1 MLTLLKNV
9 PYEMS
14 DFWSHLHRGYNSNEI
29 IHYMYFATPPA
40 LHVKSS
46 SDFLSRSILLLRGW
60 QNIYGDVFADDSL
73 TKVICPRRRHCTV
86 RHTDWVEPDAS
97 DIAVFYD
104 HNLTS
109 TAPHRIPG
117 QLWVYHAGKSQ
128 ITLEFDHIE
137 NWDEYFNYIHDFRVD
152 DTLNKF
158 TKEFWKLDQPHTK
171 FYCGKIKTH
180 ECKCPARVRCVVCIK
195 LSSSFIEIQGYYMS
209 AYTRVDECKRHKLL
223 KQMLKENVDGMEPS
237 NEQYNELD
245 NPLLS
250 QPSYTAY
257 TQKAKMVLMI

>member
-1 MLTLLKNV
+1 MCQVLILGVVDVVYHIATSVFACFLLILKYSSKLSIFSLYFNSYSPMLTLLKNV

-109 TAPHRIPG
+109 TPPHRIPG
-117 QLWVYHAGKSQ
+117 QLWVYHAGESQ
-128 ITLEFDHIE
+128 ITLEVDHIE
-137 NWDEYFNYIHDFRVD
+137 NWDEYFNYTHDFRED
-152 DTLNKF
+152 ATLKKF
-158 TKEFWKLDQPHTK
+158 AKEFWKLDQPYRRNFT
-171 FYCGKIKTH
+171 
-180 ECKCPARVRCVVCIK
+180 
-195 LSSSFIEIQGYYMS
+195 S
-209 AYTRVDECKRHKLL
+209 
-223 KQMLKENVDGMEPS
+223 EN
-237 NEQYNELD
+237 
-245 NPLLS
+245 
-250 QPSYTAY
+250 
-257 TQKAKMVLMI
+257 